1 MLIYDQN
8 HDKELFYIEKTA
20 TLNANKKIYDM
31 IVDENNVAYMF
42 GENEAEE
49 TIKVDGELIIL

>member
-8 HDKELFYIEKTA
+8 HGKDLFYVEKTA
-20 TLNANKKIYDM
+20 TLNANKKIYDTV
-31 IVDENNVAYMF
+31 VDENHTAYMF
-42 GENEAEE
+42 GENEAEG